1 MNENEIKRKNIKD
14 SILNILGF
22 FVIFAFLAIGIILF
36 LGATKKLGKINLAGI
51 IACYIFGSLFLLI
64 FLLIIIKIILILKSQ
79 NKYAKQAI
87 DVNKLFEDMPLND
100 EEKKVNALFL
110 DAFSSEI
117 NNLNILFGAFY
128 EIEKK
133 RYKKEIDLTSS
144 KIRMLMQKMIMEGIE
159 EFGFFD
165 LYLVIDFAK
174 TINKKF
180 IWKSDFKK
188 YKTYFTYI
196 RNIHQTADD
205 YIYDKYINVQ
215 Q

>member
-1 MNENEIKRKNIKD
+1 MEEREIKRKNFKD
-14 SILNILGF
+14 SALNILGF
-22 FVIFAFLAIGIILF
+22 IVIFSFLAIGIVLF
-36 LGATKKLGKINLAGI
+36 LAANRILGKINLAGI
-51 IACYIFGSLFLLI
+51 IACYIFGTIFLLI
-64 FLLIIIKIILILKSQ
+64 FILIIIKIILILKSQ

-87 DVNKLFEDMPLND
+87 DVNNLFNDTQLNE
-100 EEKKVNALFL
+100 EEKKVNDLFL
-110 DAFSSEI
+110 NTYHTEI

-133 RYKKEIDLTSS
+133 RYKREIDITLP
-144 KIRMLMQKMIMEGIE
+144 KIRMLMQKMIIDAID

-188 YKTYFTYI
+188 YKTYFNYI
-196 RNIHQTADD
+196 RNIHQAADD
-205 YIYDKYINVQ
+205 YIYDKYINTQ
-215 Q
+215 S